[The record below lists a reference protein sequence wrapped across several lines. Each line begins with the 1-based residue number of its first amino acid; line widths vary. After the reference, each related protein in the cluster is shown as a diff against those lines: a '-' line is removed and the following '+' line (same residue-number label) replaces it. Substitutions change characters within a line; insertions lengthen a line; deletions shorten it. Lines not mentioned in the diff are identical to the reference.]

1 MMKLSQILVSR
12 PVLAATMVAS
22 LAILGGCGQKG
33 VLYHPT
39 EPASAHRATL
49 PETLTPEVLKPA
61 SPASAP

>member
-1 MMKLSQILVSR
+1 MLKLSQILVSR
-12 PVLAATMVAS
+12 PALAATMVAS
-22 LAILGGCGQKG
+22 LAFLGGCGQKG

-39 EPASAHRATL
+39 EPASTHRATL